1 MRSLDLQK
9 KPLPVDLAKLP
20 AQYLEQLENKLQL
33 AVDYSAEHAAREQD
47 RYTHNE
53 NLCSRDESF
62 AVGERVI
69 YLMPSSTQK
78 LTRTWIGP
86 CEIVRKN
93 SPYSYIIEF
102 NGKKHWCHAS
112 HLRKYNE
119 HVIQAVSNSC
129 GVVFEVDH
137 DFGDIPT
144 LELEEDELNTYRGL
158 KNRHSS
164 SVNDDFAVSDRV
176 IQPSLN
182 KIPEKPNYTESEM

>member
-1 MRSLDLQK
+1 MRSLDWQ
-9 KPLPVDLAKLP
+9 KPLPLDLAKSP

-33 AVDYSAEHAAREQD
+33 AADYSAEHAAREQD
-47 RYTHNE
+47 RYTHNY
-53 NLCSRDESF
+53 NLRSRDKSF

-102 NGKKHWCHAS
+102 NGKKQWCHAN

-119 HVIQAVSNSC
+119 RVTQAVSNSC
-129 GVVFEVDH
+129 GIVFEVDQ
-137 DFGDIPT
+137 DFGDIQT
-144 LELEEDELNTYRGL
+144 LEL
-158 KNRHSS
+158 K
-164 SVNDDFAVSDRV
+164 
-176 IQPSLN
+176 
-182 KIPEKPNYTESEM
+182 EMSRILTS